1 MSQEMFTSS
10 MLYQVTLFKID
21 DLYLPSNGALKSVI
35 EGFKK
40 GFKERFY
47 DLSLDGKMT
56 EILQNNWEA

>member
-1 MSQEMFTSS
+1 